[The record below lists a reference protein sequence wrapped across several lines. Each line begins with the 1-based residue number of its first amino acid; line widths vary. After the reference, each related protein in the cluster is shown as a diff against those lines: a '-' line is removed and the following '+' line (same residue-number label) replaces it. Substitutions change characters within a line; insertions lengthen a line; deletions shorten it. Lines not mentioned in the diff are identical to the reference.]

1 MAKSTSGP
9 SAVSAYVDPVDRKSG
24 WDDYELKSMLKT
36 LTDAEKIRRN
46 KPLMAAL
53 RRQADAQLATLQRT
67 KTSLSQGK

>member
-1 MAKSTSGP
+1 MAKSSTGA

-24 WDDYELKSMLKT
+24 WDDYDLKNMLKT
-36 LTDAEKIRRN
+36 LTDAEKIKRN

-53 RRQADAQLATLQRT
+53 RRQADQQLATLQRT